1 MAHTDD
7 RNTTVPLGE
16 HMETAEEASVK
27 EETANNAAEQCMA
40 GTMNI
45 YYDAIY
51 AACYDTA
58 GAGVD
63 DGGDGCY
70 FYIDNPGLCGY
81 SNTDTFQ
88 SEEMC
93 CVCGGGGRETLL
105 TAPTLID
112 AMEDA
117 IAGVISSQDPVQCM
131 SRYGT

>member
-1 MAHTDD
+1 MMLVCSSVPFLVTISFIVGISHTSFAADDKRNFLAHTDD

-70 FYIDNPGLCGY
+70 FYIDNPGLCGLKKCVAY
-81 SNTDTFQ
+81 AAA
-88 SEEMC
+88 EEE
-93 CVCGGGGRETLL
+93 R
-105 TAPTLID
+105 
-112 AMEDA
+112 
-117 IAGVISSQDPVQCM
+117 
-131 SRYGT
+131 RY